1 MADTATTLAS
11 VLKDAWTSPRLAKQF
26 EDAAGPLKRMEKF
39 EGTMIGAQAQVPIY
53 KYNAGGFTSFG
64 AAGGSFN
71 TYNNVGV
78 DQAIYTL
85 VTLGMPVSIELSAIN
100 QAGTDNAQSVI
111 SGKMLEIQAG
121 QSELGKQA
129 VRQLVTNGDSIVAQC
144 DTSGGSTT
152 VPLIASPSGS
162 AYGYDALVRR
172 WLHVGSIVDIG
183 TTADTDSL
191 VTATT
196 VTALA
201 DSASAPTITVG
212 TSITTANGTHFVYIA
227 NPNSTT
233 AANPETNGLRNLVA
247 TTGAVGGINPS
258 TAGQEFWKAAQRDT
272 STTVLSLDLLLSLQR
287 NVLQQSGQYYT
298 DVWTSYKQQANLY
311 SLLQNQVRY
320 TGDLAIGAGAVDQVT
335 WNNNKISAYP
345 DILDSDLYVL
355 TLSDFVRVHGSIDSP
370 TWLSD
375 VFAGGG
381 GQKFQWAQGA
391 TNGVDA
397 VVYPYQIGLQRR
409 NTSAAATALTA

>member
-11 VLKDAWTSPRLAKQF
+11 VLKDAWTSNRLQKQF
-26 EDAAGPLKRMEKF
+26 EDNAEPLKRLEKF
-39 EGTMIGAQAQVPIY
+39 EGSMIGAQAQVPIY
-53 KYNAGGFTSFG
+53 KNNAGGFTSFG

-78 DQAIYTL
+78 DQAVYTL

-100 QAGTDNAQSVI
+100 QAGGSNAQSVI
-111 SGKMLEIQAG
+111 SGKMLEIEAG
-121 QSELGKQA
+121 LSELGKQA
-129 VRQLVTNGDSIVAQC
+129 VRQLVTNGDGIVAQC
-144 DTSGGSTT
+144 ESGGASTT
-152 VPLIASPSGS
+152 VSLVASPSGS
-162 AYGYDALVRR
+162 YYGYDALVRS
-172 WLHVGSIVDIG
+172 WLHVGSIIDIG

-191 VTATT
+191 ATAAT
-196 VTALA
+196 VTAIS
-201 DSASAPTITVG
+201 DSASAPTITTG
-212 TSITTANGTHFVYIA
+212 TSVTTTKDTHYVYIA

-247 TTGAVGGINPS
+247 TSGAVGGINPS

-287 NVLQQSGQYYT
+287 NVLQRSGKYFT

-311 SLLQNQVRY
+311 SLLQNQVRFQ
-320 TGDLAIGAGAVDQVT
+320 GELKLGAGDVEAVT
-335 WNNNKISAYP
+335 WNNNRISAFP
-345 DILDSDLYVL
+345 DILDSDLFVL
-355 TLSDFVRVHGSIDSP
+355 TLSDFVRVHGSIDQP
-370 TWLSD
+370 TWMTD
-375 VFAGGG
+375 IYGGNDKFA
-381 GQKFQWAQGA
+381 WAQGA
-391 TNGVDA
+391 TNGTDA

>member
-1 MADTATTLAS
+1 VAAR
-11 VLKDAWTSPRLAKQF
+11 RL
-26 EDAAGPLKRMEKF
+26 DRRHRHDRRHRRAGDGDDRDGPGR
-39 EGTMIGAQAQVPIY
+39 
-53 KYNAGGFTSFG
+53 
-64 AAGGSFN
+64 
-71 TYNNVGV
+71 
-78 DQAIYTL
+78 
-85 VTLGMPVSIELSAIN
+85 LG
-100 QAGTDNAQSVI
+100 
-111 SGKMLEIQAG
+111 
-121 QSELGKQA
+121 
-129 VRQLVTNGDSIVAQC
+129 
-144 DTSGGSTT
+144 
-152 VPLIASPSGS
+152 
-162 AYGYDALVRR
+162 
-172 WLHVGSIVDIG
+172 VGSD
-183 TTADTDSL
+183 DH
-191 VTATT
+191 
-196 VTALA
+196 
-201 DSASAPTITVG
+201 VG

-397 VVYPYQIGLQRR
+397 VVYPYQVGLQRR
-409 NTSAAATALTA
+409 NTSAGATGLTA